1 MCQPRDRRNV
11 GKCTTRDL
19 SHRRS
24 QRWHSF
30 QPGAAGTTSRRLT
43 PSGSSRTSTT
53 GWGNSSTPPSWA
65 RLPTCAIDAPWTPLA
80 DISETD
86 DAYVIEA
93 ELPGVTKDNLKVE
106 LNDREL
112 VISGEI
118 PMQEE
123 EKEKEKEKRLR
134 RRRTRRTGRFE
145 LRTLLPGD
153 VNPDAVTANL
163 SDGVLTVRV
172 PKAQAAKPRRVEIT
186 G

>member
-1 MCQPRDRRNV
+1 MAQLPA
-11 GKCTTRDL
+11 
-19 SHRRS
+19 RRS
-24 QRWHSF
+24 RHDVTTADPFREFEDIYDRMGQLVNAAF
-30 QPGAAGTTSRRLT
+30 LGA
-43 PSGSSRTSTT
+43 PSYMRV
-53 GWGNSSTPPSWA
+53 
-65 RLPTCAIDAPWTPLA
+65 IDAPWTPLA

-118 PMQEE
+118 PRQDEDG
-123 EKEKEKEKRLR
+123 EKGR
-134 RRRTRRTGRFE
+134 RRRRARRTGRFE

>member
-1 MCQPRDRRNV
+1 MAQLPA
-11 GKCTTRDL
+11 
-19 SHRRS
+19 RRS
-24 QRWHSF
+24 RHDVTTADPFREFEDIYDRMGQLVN
-30 QPGAAGTTSRRLT
+30 AAFLDA
-43 PSGSSRTSTT
+43 PSYMRV
-53 GWGNSSTPPSWA
+53 
-65 RLPTCAIDAPWTPLA
+65 IDAPWTPLA

-86 DAYVIEA
+86 HAYVIEA
-93 ELPGVTKDNLKVE
+93 ELPGVTKDNLNVE

-123 EKEKEKEKRLR
+123 EKEKEKRLR

>member
-1 MCQPRDRRNV
+1 MAQLPA
-11 GKCTTRDL
+11 
-19 SHRRS
+19 RRS
-24 QRWHSF
+24 GHDVTTADPFREFEDIYDRMGQLVNAAF
-30 QPGAAGTTSRRLT
+30 LGA
-43 PSGSSRTSTT
+43 PSYMRV
-53 GWGNSSTPPSWA
+53 
-65 RLPTCAIDAPWTPLA
+65 IDAPWTPLA

-93 ELPGVTKDNLKVE
+93 ELPGVTKDNLNVE

-118 PMQEE
+118 PMQE